1 MPSRLHK
8 NASEY
13 FRRSIGFDATG
24 LGAVLWLA
32 TVSLMSAQTAYLYR
46 AARSEPA
53 CDEWTPL
60 HAGVC
65 AGVYEMNDVFGSVFD
80 FFFMKIYLI
89 KCART
94 CFSLYIMYAY
104 YSCCY

>member
-1 MPSRLHK
+1 MS
-8 NASEY
+8 
-13 FRRSIGFDATG
+13 RRSRFFFEGEETETS
-24 LGAVLWLA
+24 LV
-32 TVSLMSAQTAYLYR
+32 VSLSQQH
-46 AARSEPA
+46 SEPA

-104 YSCCY
+104 YSCCCYYYYCCYYCY